1 VIGEVVIEQ
10 ANINSTDP
18 KTKKTSRIVVI
29 GGGFGGL
36 AAAQALKNAPVEITL
51 IDRRNFHLFQPLLY
65 QVATGWLS
73 PANIAS
79 TLRATLRRQ
88 KNARVLLAE
97 VIDIDIEGRRVL
109 LTDGVVDYDTLIVA
123 TGSRHYYFGNDD
135 WGKIAPG
142 LKTVEDATEIRRR
155 IFIAFEAAERES
167 DPQTLEALLTFVIV
181 GGGPTGVELAGAL
194 GEIANDTL
202 RHDFRNIDPSKARI
216 LLIEGSDRILPSY
229 PAELSERA
237 TAFLAKLGVKAD
249 VNAVVTELHPGSVTV
264 KRGESLER
272 IPCRTVI
279 WAAGVQ
285 ASFLGQ
291 VLAKATGVK
300 LDGAGRIVVE
310 PDLTLAG
317 YPEIFV
323 IGDLANYS
331 HQTGKPLPGVAPFAM
346 QQGQYVGRIL
356 QNRIT
361 GKSVAPFHYRDRG
374 SMAIIGRASA
384 VAHVGRFQFTGFIA
398 WLMWLFVHLVQL
410 VEFENKI
417 LVLVQWGWYYFSRNR
432 AARLITGD
440 ELPVL
445 APQQQDRAEES
456 SHDLRRRAKSARD

>member
-1 VIGEVVIEQ
+1 MGLSETSDSKKTLRVVI
-10 ANINSTDP
+10 
-18 KTKKTSRIVVI
+18 I

-36 AAAQALKNAPVEITL
+36 AAAQALKDAPVQITL

-79 TLRATLRRQ
+79 TLRATLKRQ

-97 VIDIDIEGRRVL
+97 AIDVDVKARRVL
-109 LTDGVVDYDTLIVA
+109 LTDGAVEYDALIVA
-123 TGSRHYYFGNDD
+123 AGSRHHYFGNDA
-135 WGKIAPG
+135 WEEIAPG

-155 IFIAFEAAERES
+155 IFVAFEAAERER
-167 DPQTLEALLTFVIV
+167 DPEKLEALLTFIVV

-202 RHDFRNIDPSKARI
+202 KHDFRNIDPSKAKI

-229 PAELSERA
+229 PSKLSNQA
-237 TAFLAKLGVKAD
+237 VAFLAKLGVRVA
-249 VNAVVTELHPGSVTV
+249 VNAVVTELHAESVTV
-264 KRGESLER
+264 QRGQSLES

-291 VLAKATGVK
+291 ALGKATGASV
-300 LDGAGRIVVE
+300 DRAGRIVVQ
-310 PDLTLAG
+310 PDLTIAG

-331 HQTGKPLPGVAPFAM
+331 HQTGNPLPGVAPVAM

-356 QNRIT
+356 ENRIINKDI
-361 GKSVAPFHYRDRG
+361 GPFHYRDRG

-384 VAHVGRFQFTGFIA
+384 VAQIGRFQFSGFFA
-398 WLMWLFVHLVQL
+398 WLMWLFIHLMHL

-432 AARLITGD
+432 AARLITGN
-440 ELPVL
+440 ELSVL
-445 APQQQDRAEES
+445 PPKQGHES
-456 SHDLRRRAKSARD
+456 SRQVE

>member
-1 VIGEVVIEQ
+1 
-10 ANINSTDP
+10 
-18 KTKKTSRIVVI
+18 VVI

-36 AAAQALKNAPVEITL
+36 AAAQALKNAPVEVTL

-97 VIDIDIEGRRVL
+97 VIDIDVKARQVL
-109 LTDGVVDYDTLIVA
+109 LSDGAVEYDALIVA
-123 TGSRHYYFGNDD
+123 TGSRHHYFGNND
-135 WGKIAPG
+135 WEKIAPG

-155 IFIAFEAAERES
+155 IFVAFEAAERES
-167 DPQTLEALLTFVIV
+167 DPQKLEALLTFVIV

-229 PAELSERA
+229 PSELSERA
-237 TAFLAKLGVKAD
+237 VAFLAKLGVKVD
-249 VNAVVTELHPGSVTV
+249 VKAVVTELYSGSVTV
-264 KRGESLER
+264 KRGESFER
-272 IPCRTVI
+272 IPCHTVI

-291 VLAKATGVK
+291 VLAKATGGK
-300 LDGAGRIVVE
+300 LDRAGRIMVE

-331 HQTGKPLPGVAPFAM
+331 HQTDKPLPGVAPVAM

-356 QNRIT
+356 ENRIA

-384 VAHVGRFQFTGFIA
+384 VAHIGTFQFAGFLA

-432 AARLITGD
+432 AARLITGE
-440 ELPVL
+440 ELTVI
-445 APQQQDRAEES
+445 APQRDRAGPSS
-456 SHDLRRRAKSARD
+456 SHDLKRRAG